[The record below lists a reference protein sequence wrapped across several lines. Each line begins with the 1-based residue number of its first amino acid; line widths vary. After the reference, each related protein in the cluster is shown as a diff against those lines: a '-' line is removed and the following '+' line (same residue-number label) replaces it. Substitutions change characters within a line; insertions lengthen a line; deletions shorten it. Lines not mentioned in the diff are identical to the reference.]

1 MAAAPLSP
9 APAEPVPRA
18 RPALALLPPTRLPLW
33 YFGVA
38 HLSLIVALG
47 VVAVDPRGVSG
58 FYYHPRM
65 LGVVHLV
72 TLGWITGAILGA
84 IRIVA
89 PLVLRVSIPVTRG
102 DYWALSF
109 VAIGMSGMVSHFW
122 LATFSGMAWSAG
134 MVVLG
139 LVHVVTRLV
148 VRLRS
153 ATIDRPIAAHLW
165 LACLNL
171 LLAGTVGVLIAIDK
185 VTDVLPGYA
194 LSNVYAHAHLA
205 AVGWASMMVV
215 GIGYRLL
222 PMVLPSAVPRG
233 RGLYG
238 SAILLEAGLI
248 GLVVTLVTGWPGAPV
263 FAFAIVIGFLVFLGQ
278 VVWMTRH
285 RRTPPA
291 ARARPDFGA
300 IQAGHAL
307 VYLVLAAGCG
317 VLLVAR
323 PISASTP
330 ALAMLYGVFGMVG
343 FLAQLVVAM
352 ELRLLPLLAWYAA
365 FAARGFT
372 APDLSTHVLPAQP
385 VAAVAFAGWVVGLP
399 VLASGLAMDRPA
411 WVAAGAGLLLVAVV
425 VHTGHAVWMLRPLL
439 QAQALASGLSA
450 DRGGDMP
457 ATGDA

>member
-1 MAAAPLSP
+1 MTAAPLLPSVGSARP
-9 APAEPVPRA
+9 G
-18 RPALALLPPTRLPLW
+18 RPALALLPPTWLPLW

-102 DYWALSF
+102 DYWAFAF
-109 VAIGMSGMVSHFW
+109 VTIGMTGMVSHFW
-122 LATFSGMAWSAG
+122 LETFSGMAWSAG

-139 LVHVVTRLV
+139 LVHVVIRLV
-148 VRLRS
+148 ARLRS
-153 ATIDRPIAAHLW
+153 ATIDRPIALHLW
-165 LACLNL
+165 LAGLNL
-171 LLAGTVGVLIAIDK
+171 LVAGTVGVLIAIDK
-185 VTDVLPGYA
+185 VTDVLPGNA

-215 GIGYRLL
+215 GVGYRLL

-248 GLVVTLVTGWPGAPV
+248 GLVVTLVAGWPGSPF
-263 FAFAIVIGFLVFLGQ
+263 FALAIVLGFLAFLGQ

-285 RRTPPA
+285 PRTAPA
-291 ARARPDFGA
+291 ARERPDIGA

-317 VLLVAR
+317 VWLVAR
-323 PISASTP
+323 PTSPYTP
-330 ALAMLYGVFGMVG
+330 SLVMIYGVFGLVG

-365 FAARGFT
+365 FAARGFS
-372 APDLSTHVLPAQP
+372 APDLSTHVLPAQR
-385 VAAVAFAGWVVGLP
+385 VAAVALAGWVVGLP
-399 VLASGLAMDRPA
+399 VLAGGLGMDRPA
-411 WVAAGAGLLLVAVV
+411 WVSAGAGVLLAAVV
-425 VHTGHAVWMLRPLL
+425 VNTAHAVWMLRPLL
-439 QAQALASGLSA
+439 PRPASASLSSISRVA
-450 DRGGDMP
+450 GVPP
-457 ATGDA
+457 AGDA

>member
-1 MAAAPLSP
+1 MTTAAR
-9 APAEPVPRA
+9 PRA
-18 RPALALLPPTRLPLW
+18 TAGSALPVRPALALLPPTRLPLW

-38 HLSLIVALG
+38 HLSLIVALA
-47 VVAVDPRGVSG
+47 VVAADPRGVSG

-102 DYWALSF
+102 DYWAFAF
-109 VAIGMSGMVSHFW
+109 VTIGMSGMVSHFW
-122 LATFSGMAWSAG
+122 LETFSGMAWSAG

-139 LVHVVTRLV
+139 LVHAVARLV
-148 VRLRS
+148 ARLRS
-153 ATIDRPIAAHLW
+153 VTIDRPIAAHLW
-165 LACLNL
+165 LAGVNL
-171 LLAGTVGVLIAIDK
+171 LVAGAVGVLIAIDK
-185 VTDVLPGYA
+185 VTDVLPGYT

-222 PMVLPSAVPRG
+222 PMVLPSALPRG

-238 SAILLEAGLI
+238 SAVLLEAGLI
-248 GLVVTLVTGWPGAPV
+248 GLAVTLVTGWPGAPL
-263 FAFAIVIGFLVFLGQ
+263 FAFAIVFGFLVFLGQ

-307 VYLVLAAGCG
+307 LYLVLAAGCG

-323 PISASTP
+323 PTSASTP
-330 ALAMLYGVFGMVG
+330 TFAMLYGVFGLVG

-352 ELRLLPLLAWYAA
+352 ELRLLPLLAWYAV
-365 FAARGFT
+365 FAARGST
-372 APDLSTHVLPAQP
+372 VPDLSTHVLPAQP
-385 VAAVAFAGWVVGLP
+385 MAAVAFAAWVVGLP
-399 VLASGLAMDRPA
+399 LLACGLAMDRPS
-411 WVAAGAGLLLVAVV
+411 WVAAGAGTLLVAVV
-425 VHTGHAVWMLRPLL
+425 VNTGHAMWMLRPMWQSPSL
-439 QAQALASGLSA
+439 AAGASGT
-450 DRGGDMP
+450 RGDEIP
-457 ATGDA
+457 ATDDA